1 MIGFR
6 LSMTI
11 KENLTQYLEAFSHT
25 NDSRNKADISTFVYE
40 FLDLIYKSYQKTEI
54 YALQVFKSGATST
67 VTTEVIGLMRGSLIS
82 LRMISDRT
90 FWTSP

>member
-40 FLDLIYKSYQKTEI
+40 FLDLIYKFISKNRNI
-54 YALQVFKSGATST
+54 CFRKKSNI
-67 VTTEVIGLMRGSLIS
+67 E
-82 LRMISDRT
+82 
-90 FWTSP
+90 

>member
-1 MIGFR
+1 
-6 LSMTI
+6 MTI

-54 YALQVFKSGATST
+54 YALEKSQILNKY
-67 VTTEVIGLMRGSLIS
+67 E
-82 LRMISDRT
+82 MILEKI
-90 FWTSP
+90 FE